1 MLRRPFH
8 LFLMTALLLRAVIPV
23 GFMPASL
30 ADGRGMM
37 LCGGDPYSRAL
48 AALAS
53 PAAPRMAMPM
63 HHHEVMLEPL
73 HTQSEHPASHAAFD
87 HLCDFNLSGSADA
100 LTVIASSATYA
111 VGHAVNFSG
120 YRNRS
125 TGISGWLLPPSRG
138 PPQSTV

>member
-8 LFLMTALLLRAVIPV
+8 LLLMTALLLRAVIPV

-48 AALAS
+48 AALSS
-53 PAAPRMAMPM
+53 PAAAPMSM
-63 HHHEVMLEPL
+63 HHHEAMSAQVDA
-73 HTQSEHPASHAAFD
+73 QSEHPASHAAFD

-100 LTVIASSATYA
+100 LTVIAYSTTGAMGR
-111 VGHAVNFSG
+111 VVNFSG
-120 YRNRS
+120 HQYLA
-125 TGISGWLLPPSRG
+125 TQQSGRLLPPPRG
-138 PPQSTV
+138 PPRTTV

>member
-1 MLRRPFH
+1 
-8 LFLMTALLLRAVIPV
+8 MTALLLRAVIPV

-63 HHHEVMLEPL
+63 HHHEVMSEHLD
-73 HTQSEHPASHAAFD
+73 TQSEHPASHAAFD

-100 LTVIASSATYA
+100 LTVMAYSATHA
-111 VGHAVNFSG
+111 MGQAVNFSR
-120 YRNRS
+120 YRHLS
-125 TGISGWLLPPSRG
+125 TGTSGWLLPPSRG

>member
-8 LFLMTALLLRAVIPV
+8 FLLLTVLLLRAVIPV

-48 AALAS
+48 AALSS
-53 PAAPRMAMPM
+53 PAATSMSM
-63 HHHEVMLEPL
+63 HHHEGMSA
-73 HTQSEHPASHAAFD
+73 HADAQSEHPASHAAFD

-100 LTVIASSATYA
+100 LTVIAYSATA
-111 VGHAVNFSG
+111 AIGRAVNFSG
-120 YRNRS
+120 HQYLA
-125 TGISGWLLPPSRG
+125 TQQSGRLLPPPRG
-138 PPQSTV
+138 PPRTTV

>member
-8 LFLMTALLLRAVIPV
+8 LLLMTALLLRAVIPV

-48 AALAS
+48 TALSS
-53 PAAPRMAMPM
+53 PAVPPMSM
-63 HHHEVMLEPL
+63 HHHEGMSAQVDA
-73 HTQSEHPASHAAFD
+73 QSEHPASHAAFD

-100 LTVIASSATYA
+100 LTVIAYSATGA
-111 VGHAVNFSG
+111 MGRAVNFSG
-120 YRNRS
+120 HQLSVCQAQPCYS
-125 TGISGWLLPPSRG
+125 SGQR
-138 PPQSTV
+138 

>member
-8 LFLMTALLLRAVIPV
+8 LLLMTALLLRAVIPV

-48 AALAS
+48 TALSS
-53 PAAPRMAMPM
+53 PAVPPMSM
-63 HHHEVMLEPL
+63 HHHEGMSAQVDA
-73 HTQSEHPASHAAFD
+73 QSEHPASHAAFD

-100 LTVIASSATYA
+100 LTVIAYLATGA
-111 VGHAVNFSG
+111 MGRAVNFSG
-120 YRNRS
+120 HQYLA
-125 TGISGWLLPPSRG
+125 TQQSGRLLPPPRG
-138 PPQSTV
+138 PPRTTV

>member
-8 LFLMTALLLRAVIPV
+8 LLLLTVLLLRAVIPV

-48 AALAS
+48 AALSS
-53 PAAPRMAMPM
+53 PAASSTSM
-63 HHHEVMLEPL
+63 HHHEAMSAQVDV
-73 HTQSEHPASHAAFD
+73 QSAHPASHAAFD

-100 LTVIASSATYA
+100 LTVIAYSTTGAM
-111 VGHAVNFSG
+111 GRAVNFSG
-120 YRNRS
+120 HQYLA
-125 TGISGWLLPPSRG
+125 TQQSGRLLPPPRG
-138 PPQSTV
+138 PPRTIV

>member
-8 LFLMTALLLRAVIPV
+8 LLLMTALLLRAVIPV

-48 AALAS
+48 TALSS
-53 PAAPRMAMPM
+53 PAVPPMSM
-63 HHHEVMLEPL
+63 HHHEGMSAQV
-73 HTQSEHPASHAAFD
+73 EHPASHAAFD

-100 LTVIASSATYA
+100 LTVIAYSATGA
-111 VGHAVNFSG
+111 MGRAVNFSG
-120 YRNRS
+120 QQHLATQY
-125 TGISGWLLPPSRG
+125 SGRLLPPPRG
-138 PPQSTV
+138 PPRTTV